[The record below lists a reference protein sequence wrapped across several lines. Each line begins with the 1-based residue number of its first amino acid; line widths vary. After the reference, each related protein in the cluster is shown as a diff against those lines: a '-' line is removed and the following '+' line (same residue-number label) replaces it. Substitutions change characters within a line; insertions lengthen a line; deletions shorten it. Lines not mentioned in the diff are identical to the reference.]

1 MKIVCVP
8 SLRHLRHK
16 NRIFP
21 QNKTLISK
29 STFVF
34 SPLEHCNTRCRVWF
48 WLKFG
53 LTNLKRNEWEFD
65 ICRELLTCV
74 ALGATRR
81 GRSWCCQGH
90 LAVWCWTNAL
100 PTWRRGRC
108 VRNGRAFFS
117 FCVFAG
123 VVESKSLSEA
133 VALSQSVESGRG
145 RTLVRPFF
153 PFQSLSLF
161 SVLSLFLSCIF
172 SLHFFWFI
180 FPFNLSNLPT
190 LVFSYVFPPFFSLE
204 EKNPQHNRKHLV
216 SWNKFA
222 CCYVHPPPCF
232 SFTPLVVDSHRTI
245 YIYTSSN
252 RRKKLYTQPQKLFL
266 PVRFSV
272 EKKIVQRIFWFV
284 SATYKLLFLF
294 SSTQLFTQHQCKFLR
309 W

>member
-1 MKIVCVP
+1 MKIVCFP

-29 STFVF
+29 STVVF
-34 SPLEHCNTRCRVWF
+34 FPLEYCNTRCRVWF

-53 LTNLKRNEWEFD
+53 LTNWKRNEWEFD
-65 ICRELLTCV
+65 ICRKVLTCV

-161 SVLSLFLSCIF
+161 SLSSLSSYLYFFSSFFLIHFSFQSLKLPPLLF
-172 SLHFFWFI
+172 SLTYSPLFF
-180 FPFNLSNLPT
+180 P
-190 LVFSYVFPPFFSLE
+190 
-204 EKNPQHNRKHLV
+204 R
-216 SWNKFA
+216 
-222 CCYVHPPPCF
+222 
-232 SFTPLVVDSHRTI
+232 RT
-245 YIYTSSN
+245 
-252 RRKKLYTQPQKLFL
+252 QQKT
-266 PVRFSV
+266 FSV
-272 EKKIVQRIFWFV
+272 LKQICVLRAS
-284 SATYKLLFLF
+284 SAVFLF
-294 SSTQLFTQHQCKFLR
+294 HPIGC